1 MLTRLRVSGFKN
13 LVDVEVRF
21 GAFTCIAGANAVG
34 KSNLFDAIQFLSLLA
49 DHKLD
54 EAARSIRD
62 EEHRQADVKSLFTRA
77 GDAYGSTMS
86 FDVDM
91 IVPSVAT
98 DELGQQ
104 GKASITF
111 LNYQVEIGYR
121 QNADERRNLGELEL
135 LREDLR
141 HIKLGSSAKHLRFP
155 HRPDWRTS
163 VILGR
168 KTSPLISTLDEKKD
182 DKAIVVL
189 HQDGEARSGLNKR
202 GRSYLR
208 VARQLPRTLLSAGDA
223 DSPTVLCARA
233 EMRRWELLQ
242 LEPSAMR
249 GSDSLN
255 QAPAIDSAG
264 AHLAATLYSLARSPR
279 LPGGAP
285 DADAVYQQVSNRL
298 ADLLGEVRR
307 VGVDVDERRELLTLF
322 LEDRNRVTIPARS
335 LSDGTLSFIALV
347 LKQMEKRGQ
356 GLLCMEEP
364 ENGIHPRRIPAILDL
379 LQDIAVDPEIPVDEA
394 NPLRQVIINTH
405 SPAVVQQVPEE
416 SLIVADR
423 VPALSKEGQQFHQLA
438 FSVLPGS
445 WRAKADPKASLITKG
460 SLLAY
465 LRPTARRNGS
475 GKENGRAGFKRVV
488 DSPFVQSLFDL

>member
-77 GDAYGSTMS
+77 GDAPVLRMS

-91 IVPSVAT
+91 IVPAVAT

-121 QNADERRNLGELEL
+121 QDADARRQLGELEL

-141 HIKLGSSAKHLRFP
+141 HIKLGSASKHLRFP
-155 HRPDWRTS
+155 HRLDWRTS
-163 VILGR
+163 VVLGR
-168 KTSPLISTLDEKKD
+168 KTSALISTNEEKV
-182 DKAIVVL
+182 IL

-202 GRSYLR
+202 GRSYIRL
-208 VARQLPRTLLSAGDA
+208 ARQLPRTLLSAGDA

-233 EMRRWELLQ
+233 EMRSWELLQ

-255 QAPAIDSAG
+255 QAPALDSAG
-264 AHLAATLYSLARSPR
+264 AHLAATLYSLARTPR
-279 LPGGAP
+279 LQGGKP
-285 DADAVYQQVSNRL
+285 DSDAVYQQVSNRL
-298 ADLLGEVRR
+298 VDLLGDVRH

-322 LEDRNRVTIPARS
+322 LEDSAGVTIPARS

-347 LKQMEKRGQ
+347 LKQMEKGGH

-379 LQDIAVDPEIPVDEA
+379 LQDIAVDTQTPVDEV

-423 VPALSKEGQQFHQLA
+423 VPALSKQGHQFHKLA

-445 WRAKADPKASLITKG
+445 WRAEADSQVPLIKKG

-465 LRPTARRNGS
+465 LRPAPRRNGS
-475 GKENGRAGFKRVV
+475 AKESGQAALIRVV
-488 DSPFVQSLFDL
+488 DSPFVQSLLDL